1 MVPVSWTVVTS
12 QASWYLPVTHKVWV
26 RGGTR
31 APRHPHSIP
40 QGIPK
45 CSKMSIYGPYAKLQA
60 HLSWLRTSMTLVA
73 PPLLREFILWIKYS
87 LPQLLLFYPLLFCH
101 IYTYIC
107 IYMYIHTYIHVLE
120 KPLLISPITPF
131 PNRKYA
137 KWDGAGGWGV
147 WPRTRFLLRTQ
158 VSRSVNIDLMDN
170 VEAIVEFWW
179 Q

>member
-1 MVPVSWTVVTS
+1 MVPVSWTVVAS

-31 APRHPHSIP
+31 PPCHHHSIP

-73 PPLLREFILWIKYS
+73 PPLLRELVMNSSFGLNIP
-87 LPQLLLFYPLLFCH
+87 PQLLLFYPLLFCH
-101 IYTYIC
+101 IYTYMC
-107 IYMYIHTYIHVLE
+107 IYTYIYVYTYIHVLE
-120 KPLLISPITPF
+120 KTLLISPITPF

-137 KWDGAGGWGV
+137 KWDGAGGDG
-147 WPRTRFLLRTQ
+147 
-158 VSRSVNIDLMDN
+158 
-170 VEAIVEFWW
+170 EFG
-179 Q
+179 QGLDFC